1 MCRGVSFLKHYRACL
16 NIGCE
21 QHKQTDFWHT
31 QKYVKSIKK
40 RHWLNWNLYYHYHW
54 FWPKTRDHVF
64 RRCSHMVHVLLNTV
78 AVIFYC
84 SCFDIY
90 IIFLFLC
97 NVHLSSILFFL
108 LKFAKS
114 DELITWLLSLVHE
127 KFAGKYC

>member
-1 MCRGVSFLKHYRACL
+1 MSLSVFLKTLQSLFKYCMWTA
-16 NIGCE
+16 
-21 QHKQTDFWHT
+21 QTNRLLTHT
-31 QKYVKSIKK
+31 KIRNKYKK

-97 NVHLSSILFFL
+97 NVHLSSVLFFL